1 MSATPENTLAD
12 PEQRVADLE
21 LQLVQCRAE
30 REEALGRETAT
41 AEVLEVI
48 NSSPGDLAPVFD
60 AMLDKAMRL
69 CQAAFGIMFVVDE
82 DRIRIVAERE
92 VPKPLSGYLVE
103 HPPEIGLDTL
113 LGRSIRERKILH
125 TPDALAGESY
135 RAGVPLA
142 VKTVELG
149 GVRALLHAPLL
160 KDRDVLG
167 VFAIFRQESR
177 AFSDKQITLLQNFAA
192 QAVIAMEN
200 ARLLTE
206 TQEALEQQTATAEV
220 LQVINSSPGD
230 LAPVFDAMLIKA
242 MELCGASFG
251 VLRTYDGEVL
261 DAVAVHGEPRIAER
275 IRQLGPIRPE
285 TGSLFE
291 PLVQGE
297 DVLHI
302 ADLLGSDAYRAD
314 PIDRE
319 RIDAGGIRTW
329 LAVALRKQDTLLGA
343 IIVYRKEV
351 RHFTDKQIAL
361 LQNFAAQA
369 VIAMENARLITATR
383 EALEQ
388 QTATAEVLGVINSS
402 PGDLAPVFNT
412 LVETAARLCVT
423 NMAGLAIRSGDVYRY
438 VATRSLDPAW
448 DAYLSGLSF
457 TPGR

>member
-1 MSATPENTLAD
+1 MPHYQAALAVL
-12 PEQRVADLE
+12 PAPQVIIHASPKHRQPVRVAVQGGMPMTSLGDKAGELEREVAE
-21 LQLVQCRAE
+21 LQRRLAE
-30 REEALGRETAT
+30 REAELNQREKDLAEALGRETAT

-69 CQAAFGIMFVVDE
+69 CQAAFGIMFIVDV

-92 VPKPLSGYLVE
+92 VPKPLSEYLVE

-230 LAPVFDAMLIKA
+230 LAPVFDAMLTKA

-314 PIDRE
+314 PNDQE
-319 RIDAGGIRTW
+319 R
-329 LAVALRKQDTLLGA
+329 
-343 IIVYRKEV
+343 
-351 RHFTDKQIAL
+351 
-361 LQNFAAQA
+361 
-369 VIAMENARLITATR
+369 
-383 EALEQ
+383 
-388 QTATAEVLGVINSS
+388 
-402 PGDLAPVFNT
+402 
-412 LVETAARLCVT
+412 
-423 NMAGLAIRSGDVYRY
+423 
-438 VATRSLDPAW
+438 
-448 DAYLSGLSF
+448 
-457 TPGR
+457 